1 MTLNN
6 AERRNGHYLRYFPN
20 LVALVANNWPSTDF
34 VTPTKH
40 DGRAVLFTIAEILV
54 TVFLGKWVNK
64 SVLRL
69 I

>member
-1 MTLNN
+1 M
-6 AERRNGHYLRYFPN
+6 AIICVISPN

-40 DGRAVLFTIAEILV
+40 DGRAVLFAIAEILV
-54 TVFLGKWVNK
+54 TMFLGKWVNK
-64 SVLRL
+64 SVLRF